1 MATKIEMP
9 KLGLSMQEG
18 TVVKWNFNVGDKIN
32 KGEPIVEIS
41 TDKISNVVESP
52 VDGYLLEIY
61 AAEDEI
67 VPVHEVIAIIGEKN
81 EELEDIKPNNLSE
94 ENNVNDNPSLDEI
107 ETQSEDV
114 DISLDNNESG
124 EISPVA
130 KAYANKA
137 NINPEKV
144 KGSGP
149 KNRVLKRDIKDYLRN
164 NDIEL
169 PVEEDYG
176 TEMVSPIADKLMQK
190 YHINSSEISG
200 SGPKG
205 RILKKDVEDYLDK
218 NPEIKETQKTEK
230 EDKTISDKI
239 SPVAAKIIEEASID
253 PSQVKGT
260 GPSGRIMKD
269 DVERYIKHQAS
280 SKSSQLNKLENKTEA
295 ITGRRKLIADKML
308 ESSTKTAQADVS
320 VDIDV
325 TEFMRLFNT
334 IDSQLDGVLNINSA
348 IIKALVE
355 VIAEFPE
362 LNASIDK
369 DSIEYHSHINVG
381 IAVDSDQGLIVPV
394 LKNVSEKSMVE
405 ISKEIKTLAKNS
417 RQQKISPD
425 DLQGGTITVSNLG
438 MYDIRSLTP
447 IINYPEV
454 AILGVGTIK
463 DVAIIKNGGIFPGK
477 EMKVTLSFDH
487 RLIDGGPAGK
497 ALKMFKDLFEEP
509 DKLLLK

>member
-41 TDKISNVVESP
+41 TDKISNVVEAP
-52 VDGYLLEIY
+52 VNGYLLEIY
-61 AAEDEI
+61 AEEDEV
-67 VPVHEVIAIIGEKN
+67 VPVHQVIAVIGAKDEKIEK
-81 EELEDIKPNNLSE
+81 EEVNNVSE
-94 ENNVNDNPSLDEI
+94 ENNVNKNSPSGEI
-107 ETQSEDV
+107 ESQSEDV
-114 DISLDNNESG
+114 SISLDNDESG
-124 EISPVA
+124 DISPVA
-130 KAYANKA
+130 KDYANKA
-137 NINPEKV
+137 NINSEKV
-144 KGSGP
+144 KGTGP
-149 KNRVLKRDIKDYLRN
+149 KNRVLKRDIKKYLRN
-164 NDIEL
+164 NNIEL

-176 TEMVSPIADKLMQK
+176 TEKISPIADELIQK
-190 YHINSSEISG
+190 YQINSSEITG
-200 SGPKG
+200 TGPKS
-205 RILKKDVEDYLDK
+205 RILKKDVENYLEN
-218 NPEIKETQKTEK
+218 NPELLEVDEISVEEETLD
-230 EDKTISDKI
+230 DKT

-253 PSQVKGT
+253 PSQIKGT
-260 GPSGRIMKD
+260 GPSGRIMKE
-269 DVERYIKHQAS
+269 DVERYIKHQALS
-280 SKSSQLNKLENKTEA
+280 QSSQLNKLENKSEA
-295 ITGRRKLIADKML
+295 ITGRRKLIADKMT
-308 ESSTKTAQADVS
+308 ESSAKTAQADVS

-325 TEFMRLFNT
+325 TEFMHLFNT

-362 LNASIDK
+362 LNASINK
-369 DSIEYHSHINVG
+369 DTIEYHNHVNVG

-405 ISKEIKTLAKNS
+405 ISKEIKTFAKNS
-417 RQQKISPD
+417 RQQRISPD

-497 ALKMFKDLFEEP
+497 ALKMFKDLFEKP